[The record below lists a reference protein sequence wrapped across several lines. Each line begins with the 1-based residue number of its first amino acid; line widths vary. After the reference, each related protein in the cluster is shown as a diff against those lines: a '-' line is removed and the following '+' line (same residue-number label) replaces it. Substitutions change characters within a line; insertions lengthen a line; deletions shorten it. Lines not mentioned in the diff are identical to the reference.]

1 MTSQHAAQAKTIQ
14 SAQPAPQAPAP
25 QKPTAHP
32 LLHLQRQVG
41 NQAATSIIQAKL
53 TVGEPHDVYEQEADR
68 VAAAVVN
75 QIHAAPDQA
84 TQSALQTKPR
94 IQRMSDVA
102 GIAVSPDVE
111 SAIQQARGSGQP
123 LDESIRVPM
132 EQAFGADFSGVRVH
146 ADGES
151 DRLARSIQ
159 ARAFTTGQNIFFQPG
174 EYQPTSRSGQELI
187 AHELT
192 HTLQQQNR
200 DYQTSQ
206 SIQREIDKDTAPGT
220 LVFYVNPK
228 AEEPKPQKCYV
239 IQLEESEKFSILLSE
254 GEEISGVNRKDL
266 YYTEYEALG
275 KNINEAKEL
284 EEFAQESNFNKI
296 DFLECRKILL
306 KIPKTAEY
314 VKQTKVDFESK
325 YLIDQLQELI
335 NNLNQA
341 NNDDHGYPMQFHT
354 VSLDNPKACEAQA
367 KVFTAGNEI
376 VLFVFNDIQSKSES
390 LFDALFHVGFMA
402 ELANYIENRK
412 NICNNKMAGRFTSL
426 IQKIYFEGIRPKKS
440 TLLS

>member
-1 MTSQHAAQAKTIQ
+1 MTSQHAAQAKTTQ

-75 QIHAAPDQA
+75 QIHAAPEQA

-174 EYQPTSRSGQELI
+174 EYQPTSRSGQELL

-192 HTLQQQNR
+192 HIVQQNENVSSGNSNIRRSPQPMIQRNPTQADRDHLSGVLTHQYYAQNQLKHLNFNNLTNPDQTTLQHYMQNAA
-200 DYQTSQ
+200 
-206 SIQREIDKDTAPGT
+206 IQA
-220 LVFYVNPK
+220 
-228 AEEPKPQKCYV
+228 A
-239 IQLEESEKFSILLSE
+239 
-254 GEEISGVNRKDL
+254 
-266 YYTEYEALG
+266 
-275 KNINEAKEL
+275 
-284 EEFAQESNFNKI
+284 
-296 DFLECRKILL
+296 
-306 KIPKTAEY
+306 TAETGFFHQNQSGLLPKY
-314 VKQTKVDFESK
+314 DWISK
-325 YLIDQLQELI
+325 R
-335 NNLNQA
+335 
-341 NNDDHGYPMQFHT
+341 
-354 VSLDNPKACEAQA
+354 VSP
-367 KVFTAGNEI
+367 
-376 VLFVFNDIQSKSES
+376 
-390 LFDALFHVGFMA
+390 
-402 ELANYIENRK
+402 YIEFNMAFAAFNRLVYDVLESTIYITPHY
-412 NICNNKMAGRFTSL
+412 NGY
-426 IQKIYFEGIRPKKS
+426 IQISNAPFAVLSRLNSIVATNVGYLLNEEDSDLNTKLATAVGKINALRTIIRSEP
-440 TLLS
+440 